1 MHGSIGC
8 HSDIWETTESWAELF
23 TINKVTICKLSRPL
37 VPLQFVKNS
46 EVLLGYGSW
55 YHFSFRRM
63 IKFYLYGTDVYYHLD
78 LCDFK
83 LGTSINL
90 KFIVY
95 AESLAMLNSGNYV
108 ALPEIE
114 DSKASARTVDLENF
128 NSGAHVGGVQMA
140 FVDDDDSEDEDIA
153 KGLPVSPKSVTELR
167 KQVLKRVVKLGWI

>member
-23 TINKVTICKLSRPL
+23 TINKVTICKLSRQL

-108 ALPEIE
+108 ALPKIE
-114 DSKASARTVDLENF
+114 DSKASAGTVDLENF

-140 FVDDDDSEDEDIA
+140 FVDDDDSEDEDVA